1 MFVPASPDGGG
12 DEAGGVL
19 VEVDEPDFVVG
30 RLLNV
35 QEHLEVVRRER
46 AILLELRYLAALVY
60 SKNSALNNYVDL
72 FQNPNFFP

>member
-1 MFVPASPDGGG
+1 MFVPASPNGGG

-46 AILLELRYLAALVY
+46 AILLGPRT
-60 SKNSALNNYVDL
+60 
-72 FQNPNFFP
+72 